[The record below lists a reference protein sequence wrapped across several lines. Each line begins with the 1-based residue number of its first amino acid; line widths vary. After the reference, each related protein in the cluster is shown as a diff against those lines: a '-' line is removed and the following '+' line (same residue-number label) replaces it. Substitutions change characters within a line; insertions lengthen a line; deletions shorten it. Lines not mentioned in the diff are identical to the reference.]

1 MLPPTTMNLPGY
13 GYHSGKARAVRGA
26 ALELEPYNMRVD
38 AIARGSFATNIA
50 NVRIRTREGAVM
62 F

>member
-1 MLPPTTMNLPGY
+1 MNLPGY